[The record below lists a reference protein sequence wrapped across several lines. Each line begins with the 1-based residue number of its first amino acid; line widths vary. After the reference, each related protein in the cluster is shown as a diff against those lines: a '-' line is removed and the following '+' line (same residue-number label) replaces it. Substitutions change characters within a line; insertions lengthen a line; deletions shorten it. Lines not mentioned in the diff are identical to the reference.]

1 MNLTDV
7 LHLDYLLQFSN
18 KTILVYIYKKYQI
31 IHILHAFAFEM
42 GFHAKGME
50 NDKQERNNYMRNNEL
65 ISILKVCDRILDL
78 ALIVDRSGSIHERF
92 AWNVAFNEYGYGWK
106 LLTSFLV
113 NLMYRLHIGP
123 TQTRVRKFIIVRLP
137 IFLNTKLT
145 YPLNYFIIRYKYT
158 LF

>member
-1 MNLTDV
+1 MKCVHYLQQSAMCFPVV
-7 LHLDYLLQFSN
+7 LLFIVVTVSQYDLCFQ
-18 KTILVYIYKKYQI
+18 
-31 IHILHAFAFEM
+31 
-42 GFHAKGME
+42 
-50 NDKQERNNYMRNNEL
+50 
-65 ISILKVCDRILDL
+65 VCDRILDL